1 MYFDDKYF
9 KTEEIDGFVVDSMMK
24 RAWAA
29 EMEIMQEIDRICK
42 ENDLQYYAA
51 WGTLLG
57 TIRHKGFIPWDDDI
71 DIWMKRKDYNR
82 FIEIIKKELDS
93 TFCIC
98 HFFSISLKLYSIVI
112 KFLFIVIYTVISNS
126 RYKFT

>member
-57 TIRHKGFIPWDDDI
+57 TIRL
-71 DIWMKRKDYNR
+71 MKV
-82 FIEIIKKELDS
+82 S
-93 TFCIC
+93 AP
-98 HFFSISLKLYSIVI
+98 SIQSAHLPPV
-112 KFLFIVIYTVISNS
+112 FLFCRSICTWYLP
-126 RYKFT
+126 